1 MKQDKLKDYVSHDRF
16 WDYFKRSKM
25 WKQIFTA
32 KESIIGFLLAIITE
46 ILIVVD
52 MDQISYLRQVLDFK
66 IGFILLAI
74 ISVNCLIVTAINLA
88 SVIRQTD
95 YHFVMQ
101 LCKLHKYSFLM
112 NIVFLFYYNAMLI
125 GLSIVLSIINAILI
139 PNMLVT
145 GWLFNV
151 LIFLNLYLFYYMLIL
166 SVMLFG
172 TNLRFISVINYW
184 RSAEK
189 DKK

>member
-1 MKQDKLKDYVSHDRF
+1 MNQDKLKDYIDHDRF

-32 KESIIGFLLAIITE
+32 KESIIGFILAVLTE
-46 ILIVVD
+46 ILIVVGI
-52 MDQISYLRQVLDFK
+52 DQISYLRQVLDFK
-66 IGFILLAI
+66 IGFILLAVLSI
-74 ISVNCLIVTAINLA
+74 GCLIVTAINLA

-95 YHFVMQ
+95 YYFVMQ
-101 LCKLHKYSFLM
+101 LCELNKYSFLM
-112 NIVFLFYYNAMLI
+112 NIIFLFYYDAMLI
-125 GLSIVLSIINAILI
+125 GLTIVLSIINAILI

-145 GWLFNV
+145 GWLFNL

-166 SVMLFG
+166 SIMLFG

-184 RSAEK
+184 KST
-189 DKK
+189 KK